1 MTRSKKIR
9 KIIAAIKEKRP
20 GKKEMRS
27 LASSLIEI
35 MAESGIPP
43 KIRREFYQY
52 SQNPS
57 YSLDKLIDL
66 LEDTLT
72 SIEK

>member
-1 MTRSKKIR
+1 MTKSKKIR
-9 KIIAAIKEKRP
+9 KIITAIKEKKP
-20 GKKEMRS
+20 SKKEIRS

-52 SQNPS
+52 SQKPS
-57 YSLDKLIDL
+57 YNLEKLIEL
-66 LEDTLT
+66 AEDALG

>member
-1 MTRSKKIR
+1 MTKSKKIR
-9 KIIAAIKEKRP
+9 KIITAIREEKP
-20 GKKEMRS
+20 SKKEIRS
-27 LASSLIEI
+27 LASSLIEL

-52 SQNPS
+52 SQKPS
-57 YSLDKLIDL
+57 YNLDKLIEL
-66 LEDTLT
+66 VEDALG

>member
-1 MTRSKKIR
+1 MTKSKKIR
-9 KIIAAIKEKRP
+9 KIITAIKEEKP
-20 GKKEMRS
+20 NKKEMQS

-43 KIRREFYQY
+43 KIRREFYHY
-52 SQNPS
+52 SQKPS
-57 YSLDKLIDL
+57 YSPEKLIEL
-66 LEDTLT
+66 AEAALG

>member
-1 MTRSKKIR
+1 MTKSKKIR
-9 KIIAAIKEKRP
+9 KIITAIKEKKP
-20 GKKEMRS
+20 NKKEMGS

-52 SQNPS
+52 SQKPS
-57 YSLDKLIDL
+57 CNLDRLIDL
-66 LEDTLT
+66 AEDTLT

>member
-1 MTRSKKIR
+1 MTKNKKIR
-9 KIIAAIKEKRP
+9 NIITSIKKKRP
-20 GKKEMRS
+20 SREEMRS
-27 LASSLIEI
+27 FASSLIEI

-52 SQNPS
+52 SQEPS
-57 YSLDKLIDL
+57 YNLDRLIDL
-66 LEDTLT
+66 AEDTLT